1 MITTLIFATLITSPP
16 CSPAGHV
23 GVPQDRAATTESRPP
38 IDERVYIQ
46 IARMQ
51 QSPND
56 IVRSFAPRLR
66 RKIQYWVD
74 HLKVPM
80 DEAPEA
86 PKLEADVKLLS
97 QILDEIAEKG
107 LGDNRSEFYAVVNSF
122 GGITDPDPVEFR
134 SSVLPPGDRPPV
146 RSSPPVIVPA
156 VAPAPN
162 RPAGAI
168 ASGSGSIAPGSI
180 VGSALPSFN
189 LVVKIAN
196 PEPYQTAYRIW
207 YRPTNEFGLPAY
219 TYTVKHGKDLVSVIK
234 REPNINYYVWVNR
247 FREGD
252 TRRGLVLASETE
264 LSARVIR

>member
-1 MITTLIFATLITSPP
+1 MITTLIFATLMSSPI
-16 CSPAGHV
+16 SLLASHLGLQ
-23 GVPQDRAATTESRPP
+23 QDRAATTESRPP

-56 IVRSFAPRLR
+56 VVRSSAPGLK

-97 QILDEIAEKG
+97 QILDEIAAKG
-107 LGDNRSEFYAVVNSF
+107 LGDNRSEFYSVLDSF
-122 GGITDPDPVEFR
+122 GGIEIPVRAAVF
-134 SSVLPPGDRPPV
+134 SSPKPPGDRPPKKSTPP
-146 RSSPPVIVPA
+146 SSVPA

-162 RPAGAI
+162 RPAGETAV
-168 ASGSGSIAPGSI
+168 GSI
-180 VGSALPSFN
+180 VGAAVPSFM

-207 YRPTNEFGLPAY
+207 YRPTNEFGLPSY
-219 TYTVKHGKDLVSVIK
+219 TYTTKQGKDLVTTIQ
-234 REPNINYYVWVNR
+234 REPRINYYIWVNR

-252 TRRGLVLASETE
+252 PRRGLVLASETQ